1 MSSMR
6 SRIYGRNETMSACR
20 IPLHS
25 GMGPYMGELSQ
36 RSGVQALF
44 GAGSGGYPG
53 IHRVQL
59 YLGSLCHFMVEV
71 TLPTLGLLCHHEDDG
86 AQAIGCLV
94 HRLAPALRV
103 RPPGT
108 VTRRKRHVRDC
119 PIPASTHVGLTT
131 WIRREAR

>member
-1 MSSMR
+1 MTEKLVRSSKKEVDGATNAR
-6 SRIYGRNETMSACR
+6 KRTF
-20 IPLHS
+20 L
-25 GMGPYMGELSQ
+25 GELSQ
-36 RSGVQALF
+36 RSVVQALF

-59 YLGSLCHFMVEV
+59 YLGSLCHFMIEV

-103 RPPGT
+103 RPPRT
-108 VTRRKRHVRDC
+108 VTRCKRCVLGC
-119 PIPASTHVGLTT
+119 PIPASTHVDLAT
-131 WIRREAR
+131 WISKEAR